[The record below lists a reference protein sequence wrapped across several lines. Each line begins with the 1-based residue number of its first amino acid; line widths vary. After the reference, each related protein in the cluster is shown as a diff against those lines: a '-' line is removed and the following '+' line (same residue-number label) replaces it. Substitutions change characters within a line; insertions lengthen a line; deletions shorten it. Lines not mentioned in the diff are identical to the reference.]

1 MQDQTLPGT
10 VTTSETER
18 VILHVDM
25 DCFYASCERLRA
37 PELEGEPL
45 VIGMGYAPGADGGAV
60 ATASYEAREHGVH
73 SAQPIDQAL
82 ALLPLESQEPDV
94 VTGVYR
100 SVDMEYY
107 RAVAAEVKAV
117 LRAYADIIREV
128 SIDEAYLD
136 VSDQA
141 AWGGEHSEPQELA
154 ADLKHEIADTVGVP
168 ASVGVAANMATAK
181 IASDH
186 DKPDGLVIVPPGAAE
201 AFLAPL
207 PIDDLH
213 GIGPVS
219 AGELRDRGVETIG
232 DLAATEAAT
241 VTRLFGSR
249 GIELQQRARGIDPR
263 AVEPT
268 GSPKSLSR
276 ERSMQA
282 TDDAVAIAEAI
293 EQLAEAVAERAQQ
306 KGALYRT
313 IGIKIVTPPYDINTR
328 ERSLGGPVDDPE
340 LVRTVAL
347 DLLGEFDGRT
357 VRKVGVRVS
366 NLSFAPT
373 DQSDLQGWT
382 SPMDRPTRRR
392 RRGQT
397 SLDGFDGH

>member
-10 VTTSETER
+10 ATTTDPDR

-37 PELEGEPL
+37 PELEGVPV
-45 VIGMGYAPGADGGAV
+45 VIGMGYQPGADGGAV
-60 ATASYEAREHGVH
+60 ATASYEARAHGVH

-82 ALLPLESQEPDV
+82 ARLPLEAEDPETP
-94 VTGVYR
+94 TGIYR
-100 SVDMEYY
+100 PVDMEYY
-107 RAVAAEVKAV
+107 RAVAEEVKQL
-117 LRAYADIIREV
+117 LREHADIIREV

-136 VSDQA
+136 VSSQA
-141 AWGGEHSEPQELA
+141 TWDSSGTSPGAVAAALQQQLA
-154 ADLKHEIADTVGVP
+154 DDVGVP
-168 ASVGVAANMATAK
+168 ASIGVAANMATAK

-186 DKPDGLVIVPPGAAE
+186 DKPEGLVIVPPGEAA

-207 PIDDLH
+207 PIEDLH

-219 AGELRDRGVETIG
+219 AGELRARDVATIG
-232 DLAATEAAT
+232 DLAEADAA
-241 VTRLFGSR
+241 VITRLFGSR
-249 GIELQQRARGIDPR
+249 GVELQQRARGIDPR

-268 GSPKSLSR
+268 GAPKSLSR
-276 ERSMQA
+276 ERSMQP
-282 TDDAVAIAEAI
+282 TDDITSVVPAVQQLADAVA
-293 EQLAEAVAERAQQ
+293 VRAQQ

-313 IGIKIVTPPYDINTR
+313 IGIKVVTPPFEINTR
-328 ERSLGGPVDDPE
+328 ERSLGGPVDDPA
-340 LVRTVAL
+340 LVRSVAL
-347 DLLGEFDGRT
+347 ELLEEFHGIT

-373 DQSDLQGWT
+373 DQADLQGW
-382 SPMDRPTRRR
+382 SAPADRTARPR

-397 SLDGFDGH
+397 SLDGFDER

>member
-10 VTTSETER
+10 VDTGETDR

-37 PELEGEPL
+37 PELEGEPV
-45 VIGMGYAPGADGGAV
+45 VIGMGYEPGAEGGAV

-82 ALLPLESQEPDV
+82 TLLPLQSDDPDV

-100 SVDMEYY
+100 PVDMEYY

-117 LRAYADIIREV
+117 LRARADVIREV

-141 AWGGEHSEPQELA
+141 SWGGEHSEVHALA
-154 ADLKHEIADTVGVP
+154 AELKHEIAESVGVP
-168 ASVGVAANMATAK
+168 ASIGVAANMATAK

-186 DKPDGLVIVPPGAAE
+186 DKPDGLVVVPPGAAE
-201 AFLAPL
+201 AFLDPL

-219 AGELRDRGVETIG
+219 AGELRDRGVDTIG
-232 DLAATEAAT
+232 DLAATAPAT

-249 GIELQQRARGIDPR
+249 GIELQQRAQGIDPR

-268 GSPKSLSR
+268 GTPKSLSR
-276 ERSMQA
+276 ERSVQA
-282 TDDAVAIAEAI
+282 TDDAAVITEAL
-293 EQLAEAVAERAQQ
+293 EHLAEAVAERAQR

-313 IGIKIVTPPYDINTR
+313 IGIKIVTPPYEINTR

-347 DLLGEFDGRT
+347 DLFGEFDGDT

-382 SPMDRPTRRR
+382 SPLDRRTRPR

-397 SLDGFDGH
+397 SLDGFE

>member
-10 VTTSETER
+10 TTTSDVDR

-45 VIGMGYAPGADGGAV
+45 VIGMGYHPGDDGGAV
-60 ATASYEAREHGVH
+60 ATASYEARAHGVH

-82 ALLPLESQEPDV
+82 ARLPRAADEPETP
-94 VTGVYR
+94 TGIYR
-100 SVDMEYY
+100 PVDLEYY
-107 RAVAAEVKAV
+107 RVVAEAVKQL
-117 LRAYADIIREV
+117 LRERADIIREV

-136 VSDQA
+136 VSSQTS
-141 AWGGEHSEPQELA
+141 WGGGADAPGAFAAALQEELA
-154 ADLKHEIADTVGVP
+154 AEVGVP
-168 ASVGVAANMATAK
+168 ASIGVAANMATAK

-186 DKPDGLVIVPPGAAE
+186 DKPEGLVVVPPGEAA

-207 PIDDLH
+207 PIEDLH

-219 AGELRDRGVETIG
+219 ARELRERSVATVG
-232 DLAATEAAT
+232 DLAVVDPT
-241 VTRLFGSR
+241 VITRLFGTR
-249 GIELQQRARGIDPR
+249 GTELQQRARGIDPR
-263 AVEPT
+263 VVEPT
-268 GSPKSLSR
+268 GAPKSLSR
-276 ERSMQA
+276 ERSMQP
-282 TDDAVAIAEAI
+282 TDDVASVTAAVGELAAAVAD
-293 EQLAEAVAERAQQ
+293 RAQQ

-313 IGIKIVTPPYDINTR
+313 IGIKLVTPPFEINTR
-328 ERSLGGPVDDPE
+328 ERSLGGPVDDPT

-347 DLLGEFDGRT
+347 ELLEEFHGAT

-373 DQSDLQGWT
+373 DQADLQGWSAPT
-382 SPMDRPTRRR
+382 DRPERPQ

-397 SLDGFDGH
+397 SLDGFDGV